1 MVAKKKRSP
10 VIKNDP
16 FELLDESSS
25 EEGTELAEPQ
35 AAIKPKSR
43 VKAKPKPR
51 VDVVEDEPEMESV
64 MATKAS
70 SESNM
75 INLGD
80 SLGIQDVAQVLVDIG
95 SAFDLAT
102 PIELNGGDVERI
114 DGAGLQLLC
123 MLMKS
128 GGEKG
133 VDVSWSS
140 ASETIVEG
148 ARQLGLQD
156 LLQLTDSGQA
166 A

>member
-1 MVAKKKRSP
+1 
-10 VIKNDP
+10 
-16 FELLDESSS
+16 
-25 EEGTELAEPQ
+25 
-35 AAIKPKSR
+35 
-43 VKAKPKPR
+43 
-51 VDVVEDEPEMESV
+51 